1 MFAKHYI
8 FSIFALLALTSAFA
22 YVTPAQS
29 SSQEYPTPI
38 TQSEISGTIK
48 SRDVGDPRLTTYF
61 YVFGGNQGDL
71 FINLMTRNFTG
82 DFDIFVQPGLRSL
95 TKIVVYA
102 ESSDNETGRVIY
114 LRKNENL
121 LLRVQGRSPNDDPAE
136 FRLKFAGSFVAANPS
151 ERDLPPDLP
160 KVRSE
165 ETTGIKVNSVGTI
178 IEEKAKI
185 RPVEDVPATETEV
198 VQPQPTEAV
207 KEEKATEE
215 KTPTTVETTE
225 KTSNTKVEVV
235 VSDSL
240 PKETPDENL
249 VTKPKPTR
257 TTRRRRAAVGRQVPK
272 ATVQSETDA
281 AATEPPPTEEPKPAV
296 VKKPRRPGRVPKVKL
311 PDPLADIRLII
322 LFKDG
327 RTIER
332 PMSEVFRFTVDRG
345 ILTVIS
351 KDGTVGRYPILEVA
365 KVTIE

>member
-1 MFAKHYI
+1 MFAKRFI
-8 FSIFALLALTSAFA
+8 FSIFSLLIFTGAFA
-22 YVTPAQS
+22 SPYLAQS

-38 TQSEISGTIK
+38 TQSELSGTIK
-48 SRDVGDPRLTTYF
+48 SRDVGDSRLTTYYF
-61 YVFGGNQGDL
+61 VFGGSQGDL

-82 DFDIFVQPGLRSL
+82 DFDIFVQPGLQPL

-102 ESSDNETGRVIY
+102 ESSDNETGRAIY
-114 LRKNENL
+114 LRKSENL

-160 KVRSE
+160 KVKSDA
-165 ETTGIKVNSVGTI
+165 TAGIKVNSVGTI
-178 IEEKAKI
+178 IEEKAKV
-185 RPVEDVPATETEV
+185 RPVQDVTLTETEA
-198 VQPQPTEAV
+198 VQPQTTEVA
-207 KEEKATEE
+207 KEEKAAEE
-215 KTPTTVETTE
+215 KDTAPVETTE
-225 KTSNTKVEVV
+225 KTSNTRVEVV

-240 PKETPDENL
+240 PKETVAEKPD
-249 VTKPKPTR
+249 VKPKPTR
-257 TTRRRRAAVGRQVPK
+257 STRRSRAAARRQVPK
-272 ATVQSETDA
+272 AATPTETDTVV
-281 AATEPPPTEEPKPAV
+281 ATPPPTEEPKPVA
-296 VKKPRRPGRVPKVKL
+296 VKKPRRPARAPKVKP